1 MRHRYGFLKRWVERK
16 EINSRYQIYSE
27 GLETPKL
34 TASFLDFLLEE
45 ELGVDL
51 WWDILWPWEAA
62 STWKEDAGWVIW
74 EDFKEAD
81 ELSCGITLV
90 TLEDPGWLVW
100 SGVAWELWASLL
112 SKFFLFATLFLV
124 TFKE

>member
-1 MRHRYGFLKRWVERK
+1 MERE
-16 EINSRYQIYSE
+16 EINSNSQIYSE
-27 GLETPKL
+27 GLETPKF

-51 WWDILWPWEAA
+51 WWDILRPWEAV
-62 STWKEDAGWVIW
+62 STWKEDAGWAIW

-81 ELSCGITLV
+81 ELSCGLTL
-90 TLEDPGWLVW
+90 TMLEESGWLVW
-100 SGVAWELWASLL
+100 TGVAWELWASLF

-124 TFKE
+124 TY